1 MTPWNNLYMDNQMYY
16 LFCSDRNASKFEV
29 VMDSTMLL
37 AAELAECV
45 KSCEGVFILGEV
57 LEPAEAA

>member
-1 MTPWNNLYMDNQMYY
+1 MYY